1 MTEREPRSDDFDE
14 RLSVAR
20 ERQRLGRGRA
30 SGMVRGVGGYSV
42 GFRIAIELLAG
53 VVVGV
58 GLGFFAD
65 RWLGTS
71 PWLMLLGIVLGTAA
85 GIVNV
90 LRAVKSM
97 ERTRRAVEAEE
108 RTNRTAQSA
117 RNGTN
122 AGNEENEPWQAP

>member
-1 MTEREPRSDDFDE
+1 M
-14 RLSVAR
+14 AR
-20 ERQRLGRGRA
+20 ERQHIGRGRVSSLA
-30 SGMVRGVGGYSV
+30 QGAGGYSV

-71 PWLMLLGIVLGTAA
+71 PWLMLLGVVLGTAA

-90 LRAVKSM
+90 LRAVRSM